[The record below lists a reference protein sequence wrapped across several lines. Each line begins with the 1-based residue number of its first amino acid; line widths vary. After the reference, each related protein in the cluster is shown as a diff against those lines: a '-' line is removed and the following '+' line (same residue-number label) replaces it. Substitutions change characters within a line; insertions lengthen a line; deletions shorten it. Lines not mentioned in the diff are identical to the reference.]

1 MTAKGLICSPCILF
15 VYQEDRVI
23 SWVEEKWSM
32 TDRAM
37 ETSFSCAPQI
47 AFRSMHNSPHI
58 PLPKGM
64 SKTPGNLTP
73 CSEYSRK
80 NGMKICLLMYD
91 LTKLKKKCSSLK
103 GFEGIS
109 KVYKQYWNHCL
120 SNCMVGSRSWGS
132 KAGTKHDAPST
143 MFHSYK
149 VLVCSDEFLLE
160 WIFVSH
166 VSTTQCLGS
175 ALIETCLNT
184 FSETFVVPLHLSIKT
199 FRLDCAGWPFLMVMN
214 SSLSSWTLRSL

>member
-1 MTAKGLICSPCILF
+1 MWQMLHHHSSTLTLIISKPLWHGYITDKTRNNMQSSIFFNIHVWEISCDNCAQPHLSVTSWRATPPDKLWPCKTAFRWYQVWMTAKGLICSPCILF

-47 AFRSMHNSPHI
+47 AFRSMHNSSHI

-91 LTKLKKKCSSLK
+91 LTKLKKMLK
-103 GFEGIS
+103 
-109 KVYKQYWNHCL
+109 
-120 SNCMVGSRSWGS
+120 
-132 KAGTKHDAPST
+132 P
-143 MFHSYK
+143 
-149 VLVCSDEFLLE
+149 
-160 WIFVSH
+160 
-166 VSTTQCLGS
+166 
-175 ALIETCLNT
+175 
-184 FSETFVVPLHLSIKT
+184 
-199 FRLDCAGWPFLMVMN
+199 
-214 SSLSSWTLRSL
+214 

>member
-1 MTAKGLICSPCILF
+1 MKHDRQSNGNILF
-15 VYQEDRVI
+15 LCTRLLLDQCI
-23 SWVEEKWSM
+23 
-32 TDRAM
+32 
-37 ETSFSCAPQI
+37 
-47 AFRSMHNSPHI
+47 NSPHI

-80 NGMKICLLMYD
+80 NGMKICLLMYG
-91 LTKLKKKCSSLK
+91 LNQAQKKCSSLK

-160 WIFVSH
+160 CIFVSH

-199 FRLDCAGWPFLMVMN
+199 FRLDFAGWPFLRRR